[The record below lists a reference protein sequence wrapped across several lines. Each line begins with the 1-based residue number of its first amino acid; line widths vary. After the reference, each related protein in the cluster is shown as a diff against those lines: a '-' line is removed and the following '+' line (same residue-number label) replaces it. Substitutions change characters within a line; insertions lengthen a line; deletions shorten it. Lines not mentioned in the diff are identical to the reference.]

1 MSEGLSVSVRV
12 AEETKRV
19 RGDVLG
25 FFSGIKQEK
34 RSKLLFFCSRCGK
47 HLLLNDRSEI
57 REHRRSCAG
66 ILRRV
71 RS

>member
-12 AEETKRV
+12 AEEAKRV

-34 RSKLLFFCSRCGK
+34 RYSRVKFLFFCSRCGK
-47 HLLLNDRSEI
+47 HLLLKSRAEIKLYLEAHKELRS
-57 REHRRSCAG
+57 
-66 ILRRV
+66 
-71 RS
+71 